1 MNTVASLI
9 DLHMRAED
17 EICGAAVYGTES
29 PGLALAWELKDA
41 HEDVREII
49 REASL
54 QPPGSPLWW
63 DLAGTALSAWARQF
77 SYEEHGPPGSHR
89 DRAAPALRRRLA
101 LAWRAFREAYIRDL
115 VRMRH
120 RSFLPANS
128 ARAARTCL
136 GSPTRRSARLHARVT
151 PHRSARPGF
160 VTCTAARRWGLG
172 KRPAGT
178 SSVMAED
185 LFPVDDGV
193 QAAAGRARGTATR
206 TWWPA
211 VSSPRAR
218 SSRQDSRESN
228 PRVACG
234 GRPCASVPP
243 APPSWSGAAG
253 AQPGHCAGERVLD
266 ERSGQV
272 RADAIAAAAACPI
285 LER

>member
-1 MNTVASLI
+1 MRSSVRPACSL
-9 DLHMRAED
+9 RAHR
-17 EICGAAVYGTES
+17 CGGIWPAR
-29 PGLALAWELKDA
+29 PC
-41 HEDVREII
+41 
-49 REASL
+49 
-54 QPPGSPLWW
+54 PPGRGNSATRSTDRQAATATVLLRRCVGDSPSRGGPSARRISAIWSGC
-63 DLAGTALSAWARQF
+63 ATAA
-77 SYEEHGPPGSHR
+77 SYLPTPRGPPG
-89 DRAAPALRRRLA
+89 RASARRPGVRPACMHVSRRTAVLDQASLLA
-101 LAWRAFREAYIRDL
+101 L
-115 VRMRH
+115 
-120 RSFLPANS
+120 P
-128 ARAARTCL
+128 
-136 GSPTRRSARLHARVT
+136 
-151 PHRSARPGF
+151 PG
-160 VTCTAARRWGLG
+160 AGGWESG
-172 KRPAGT
+172 PAGT